1 MTRYDYDKQCWTIQ
15 GIIQS
20 CAHPDAM
27 RCDCYGR
34 LHAGECITC
43 GHRPLLPMEAWNMPG
58 RLHHIQ
64 SCEVPS

>member
-1 MTRYDYDKQCWTIQ
+1 MYTGYMVIKITESSTEKEPKAMTQYDYENQCWIID

-34 LHAGECITC
+34 LHAGECAAC
-43 GHRPLLPMEAWNMPG
+43 GHKPL
-58 RLHHIQ
+58 
-64 SCEVPS
+64 